1 MLMRRSK
8 TYLLRSNGWEGIR
21 RMSILGLVAEVEGV
35 IGYIIIGLVSIVGF
49 RLLYYF
55 HSFFFHW
62 TRYRQLERITT
73 RDFLG
78 LTHFPFLKIQVTT
91 RGSSGST
98 EVIRRG
104 IQNVIALVE
113 EAPNFYGRKLS
124 VEVVTESIEQ
134 KRIVESEF
142 ALAPIQVQVFVIPQQ
157 YRTPKG
163 TLLKARG
170 LHYMVELRRRGL
182 NRKPGQ
188 TFIVHYDEESVIVP
202 DEMKKLVY
210 YLAKTDKK
218 LTEGPIYYP
227 LDYRNAS
234 LICRAMEANRPVGC
248 FECREV
254 MESGTP
260 LHMHGSN
267 LVIDESLENQL
278 GWDIG
283 TLDGEPFIAE
293 DYVFGV
299 FAYLRCGPEIFGW
312 HGCVMI
318 EQPPFSFKSAF
329 KQRYR
334 WVVGVL
340 QGITAMR
347 RLQEFGAL
355 PLKMRLNLTI
365 GTQYRILTFAL
376 GLPTGAISL
385 IYTTYQALSALL
397 GHAYLPLPLPLML
410 WMTIVGF
417 LWLNSILIGVWYNLA
432 SSTDLSPTQKWIE
445 ATKVLAI
452 APLAGILEST
462 AAFWAVTQWIAGN
475 RKVSWQP
482 TPKTK
487 DADKTSRNNSQTMVS
502 TSAGPKGTF
511 VK

>member
-1 MLMRRSK
+1 
-8 TYLLRSNGWEGIR
+8 
-21 RMSILGLVAEVEGV
+21 MSILGLVADVERV
-35 IGYIIIGLVSIVGF
+35 IGYIIVVLVSIVGF

-62 TRYRQLERITT
+62 PRYRQLERITT
-73 RDFLG
+73 RDILS
-78 LTHFPFLKIQVTT
+78 LTYFPFLKIQITT
-91 RGSSGST
+91 RGSAGST

-104 IQNVIALVE
+104 IQNVVALVE
-113 EAPNFYGRKLS
+113 EAPHFYSSRLS
-124 VEVVTESIEQ
+124 VEVVTESLEQ
-134 KRIVESEF
+134 KRILELEF
-142 ALAPIQVQVFVIPQQ
+142 AFAPIQVQVFVIPQQ
-157 YRTPKG
+157 YQTPKG
-163 TLLKARG
+163 TRLKARG
-170 LHYMVELRRRGL
+170 LHYMVELRRWGL

-188 TFIVHYDEESVIVP
+188 TFIVHYDEESVIIP
-202 DEMKKLVY
+202 DEMRKLVY

-227 LDYRNAS
+227 LEYRNAS

-248 FECREV
+248 FECRQV

-340 QGITAMR
+340 QGISAMR
-347 RLQEFGAL
+347 RLREFETL
-355 PLKMRLNLTI
+355 PLKLRLNLTI
-365 GTQYRILTFAL
+365 GTQYRIMTFAL

-385 IYTTYQALSALL
+385 IYTFYQALFMLL
-397 GHAYLPLPLPLML
+397 GHTYLPLPLPLMI

-432 SSTDLSPTQKWIE
+432 SSVELSPMQKWIE
-445 ATKVLAI
+445 GAKVLAI
-452 APLAGILEST
+452 APLAGILESA
-462 AAFWAVTQWIAGN
+462 AAFWAVTQWILGN
-475 RKVSWQP
+475 RRVSWQP

-487 DADKTSRNNSQTMVS
+487 DADQTINNISQT
-502 TSAGPKGTF
+502 TIRATTGTKDTF
-511 VK
+511 AHS

>member
-1 MLMRRSK
+1 
-8 TYLLRSNGWEGIR
+8 
-21 RMSILGLVAEVEGV
+21 
-35 IGYIIIGLVSIVGF
+35 
-49 RLLYYF
+49 
-55 HSFFFHW
+55 
-62 TRYRQLERITT
+62 
-73 RDFLG
+73 
-78 LTHFPFLKIQVTT
+78 
-91 RGSSGST
+91 
-98 EVIRRG
+98 
-104 IQNVIALVE
+104 
-113 EAPNFYGRKLS
+113 
-124 VEVVTESIEQ
+124 
-134 KRIVESEF
+134 
-142 ALAPIQVQVFVIPQQ
+142 
-157 YRTPKG
+157 
-163 TLLKARG
+163 
-170 LHYMVELRRRGL
+170 MVELRRQGL

-202 DEMKKLVY
+202 AEMRKLVY

-227 LDYRNAS
+227 LEYRSAS

-248 FECREV
+248 FECRHV

-299 FAYLRCGPEIFGW
+299 FAYLHCGPEIFGW

-355 PLKMRLNLTI
+355 PLKMRLNLTL
-365 GTQYRILTFAL
+365 GTQYRIVTFAL

-385 IYTTYQALSALL
+385 IYTTYQALVTLL
-397 GHAYLPLPLPLML
+397 GHAYLPLPLPLMI
-410 WMTIVGF
+410 WMTTVGF

-432 SSTDLSPTQKWIE
+432 SSTELSPIQKWIE
-445 ATKVLAI
+445 GTKVLAI
-452 APLAGILEST
+452 APLAGILESA
-462 AAFWAVTQWIAGN
+462 AAFWAVTQWVIGN
-475 RKVSWQP
+475 RRVSWQP

-487 DADKTSRNNSQTMVS
+487 DADKTLHENSPAMVS
-502 TSAGPKGTF
+502 ASTGSKDTF
-511 VK
+511 AN